1 MKQKDI
7 ALIIL
12 IVFFGAVISVVVSKY
27 LIVPP
32 KNRQQEVEKVVEI
45 SQTFKVPVDPRYFNN
60 NSINPTQLIRIGE
73 NANPDPFKDNTP

>member
-12 IVFFGAVISVVVSKY
+12 IVFFGAVISVVVSNY

-45 SQTFKVPVDPRYFNN
+45 SSTFKVPVDPRYFNN